1 MTKSNQNLVKVDIF
15 NVSRH
20 QQTLTGTIAVAKM
33 PELCKFLVNEEGE
46 FEVTIQ
52 GTKGA
57 KGLPGAVLT
66 ITGTVEVPCTHCNK
80 PITVE
85 IDREV
90 PFLFVKSEA
99 EANRMPLDEDE
110 DMEIVV
116 GSDQMN
122 VAEWVQEEVILSLP
136 TFPKHDDCEMPEV
149 ESDEEEIVEPTRPN
163 PFANLKDLMKKN

>member
-33 PELCKFLVNEEGE
+33 PELCKFLANDRGE

-66 ITGTVEVPCTHCNK
+66 ITGKVEVPCTHCNG
-80 PITVE
+80 PIEVE
-85 IDREV
+85 IAREV

-99 EANRMPLDEDE
+99 EANRMPLDEDD

-116 GSDQMN
+116 GSEQMN

-136 TFPKHDDCEMPEV
+136 TFPKHEGCDMPEV
-149 ESDEEEIVEPTRPN
+149 EDEEEEIVEPARPN
-163 PFANLKDLMKKN
+163 PFANLRDLMKKN